1 MKKKTLI
8 FTSEFPPLPGGIGNH
23 AYNLAEYLQQHGY
36 EITVITDQRHKNL
49 QLDIDFD
56 SKHAFKVVRIK
67 RKSPSFI
74 TYINRVIQTFTQIK
88 KHKTIIASG
97 KFPLWIVAVLSI
109 FFRKKQ
115 FIAVLHGSELG
126 AGGSKGQQLTKWCLK
141 RYDKLIAVSNFTKAL
156 ALQRQPVVQIDVINN
171 GFTPKV
177 TTTEISSSKNDLSI
191 ITVGNVTSRK
201 GQQNVIR
208 ALPEIKKLYPNTCYH
223 IVGLPTQKNEF
234 QRLAQEL
241 DVQDAVIFHGALSDS
256 KLHQKMTQSSVFF
269 MLSDHLSNGDVEGF
283 GIAVLEANHLGLP
296 AIGSKNS
303 GIADAIK
310 DGYSGRLVHPHNPQE
325 IAQAFSEIMNNYE
338 YYSKNATEWSKNF
351 EWEIIITKYIEVIE
365 R

>member
-1 MKKKTLI
+1 MNKKTLI

-23 AYNLAEYLQQHGY
+23 AYNLAEYLQQQGY
-36 EITVITDQRHKNL
+36 QITVITDQRHKNL
-49 QLDIDFD
+49 ELDIDFD

-67 RKSPSFI
+67 RKNPAVI
-74 TYINRVIQTFTQIK
+74 TYISRILKTFRQIQ
-88 KHKTIIASG
+88 KHQTVIASG
-97 KFPLWIVAVLSI
+97 KFPLWIVGLLSVL
-109 FFRKKQ
+109 FRKKQ
-115 FIAVLHGSELG
+115 FIVVLHGSELG

-141 RYDKLIAVSNFTKAL
+141 RYDKLIAVSNFTKEL
-156 ALQRQPVVQIDVINN
+156 ALQRQAAVQIEVINN
-171 GFTPKV
+171 GFTPKLA
-177 TTTEISSSKNDLSI
+177 TSENSFYKNGLSI

-201 GQQNVIR
+201 GQQNVIK
-208 ALPEIKKLYPNTCYH
+208 ALPEIKKLYPEICYH

-234 QRLAQEL
+234 QKLAQEL
-241 DVQDAVIFHGALSDS
+241 HVQDAVIFHGALSDS
-256 KLHQKMTQSSVFF
+256 ELHQKMTEARMFF

-325 IAQAFSEIMNNYE
+325 IAEAFSEIMNNYE

-351 EWEIIITKYIEVIE
+351 GWEKIITKYIEVIE

>member
-49 QLDIDFD
+49 ELDIDFD

-67 RKSPSFI
+67 RKSPSVI
-74 TYINRVIQTFTQIK
+74 TYINRVVQTFTQIK

-126 AGGSKGQQLTKWCLK
+126 AGGCKGQQLTKWCLK

-156 ALQRQPVVQIDVINN
+156 ALQRQAVVQIDVINN

-177 TTTEISSSKNDLSI
+177 ATSENSSYKKELSI

-201 GQQNVIR
+201 GQQNVIK
-208 ALPEIKKLYPNTCYH
+208 ALPEIIKLYPNICYH

-241 DVQDAVIFHGALSDS
+241 HVQDAVIFHGALSDS
-256 KLHQKMTQSSVFF
+256 ELHQKMTQARVFF

-310 DGYSGRLVHPHNPQE
+310 DGISGKLVDPHNPTE
-325 IAQAFSEIMNNYE
+325 ITLALTEIINNYE
-338 YYSKNATEWSKNF
+338 HYSKNAAEWSKNF
-351 EWEIIITKYIEVIE
+351 GWEKIITKYIEVIE